1 MSTDRCIAI
10 PTNILLKPN
19 FTKFAKQLEL
29 QPTMALGLLTRFYA
43 FVPNVSYEGDL
54 SEFHTDDI
62 VAGAGWA
69 GDPEAFIN
77 ALLDHG
83 FMTKDFKVADWPE
96 RFPFYA
102 GALRRRALREAK
114 QSKSTQGQEAT
125 K

>member
-43 FVPNVSYEGDL
+43 FVTNISYEGDL
-54 SEFHTDDI
+54 AEFEIED
-62 VAGAGWA
+62 VEAGVGWS
-69 GDPEAFIN
+69 GEPFAFTK

-83 FMTKDFKVADWPE
+83 FMTADSKVADWPE

-102 GALRRRALREAK
+102 GALRRRAIREAK
-114 QSKSTQGQEAT
+114 KATTEGAGQ
-125 K
+125 